1 MKTEEQTLSDNERI
15 AELLELLAQNQM
27 EKEAGCVKE
36 LCSCVDGLEQQLK
49 ELTVE
54 MAGMRKQLQKMQETS
69 FSKRI
74 REQMKATAEHL
85 TENQA

>member
-54 MAGMRKQLQKMQETS
+54 IGWNEKTV
-69 FSKRI
+69 
-74 REQMKATAEHL
+74 
-85 TENQA
+85 TENAGNIIFKAYS

>member
-27 EKEAGCVKE
+27 EKEAVCVKE

-54 MAGMRKQLQKMQETS
+54 MAGMRKQLQKMQETG
-69 FSKRI
+69 
-74 REQMKATAEHL
+74 T
-85 TENQA
+85 